1 MDKFCLKWNDF
12 QSNISNSFS
21 KLRNEDE
28 FYDVTLVSDDQKQI
42 SAHKVVLSASS
53 EYFRTILKHNKHP
66 HPLLCLEGI
75 SSSELNNILDYFYNG
90 EVNIYQDDL
99 DRFLNIAE
107 RYKLEG
113 LLGDNKLDNGEK
125 NDIQNDDEMKRPIY
139 DTKNNLVD
147 LIDDSDNKPMFRQET
162 KVVINSEQF
171 PSLKELEEKIS
182 EHLEKDASGKGWKC
196 NICGK
201 VVRDKTAG
209 KEHVEIHFD
218 GLSFPCQDCNVVL
231 RSRHSLRQ
239 NTLRFHK
246 QTK

>member
-1 MDKFCLKWNDF
+1 
-12 QSNISNSFS
+12 
-21 KLRNEDE
+21 
-28 FYDVTLVSDDQKQI
+28 V
-42 SAHKVVLSASS
+42 
-53 EYFRTILKHNKHP
+53 
-66 HPLLCLEGI
+66 
-75 SSSELNNILDYFYNG
+75 
-90 EVNIYQDDL
+90 
-99 DRFLNIAE
+99 
-107 RYKLEG
+107 
-113 LLGDNKLDNGEK
+113 
-125 NDIQNDDEMKRPIY
+125 
-139 DTKNNLVD
+139 
-147 LIDDSDNKPMFRQET
+147 QET
-162 KVVINSEQF
+162 KIIINSEQF
-171 PSLKELEEKIS
+171 QSLEELEEKIS